1 MGVRGYR
8 WRTQKPRVR
17 SGCDVPTVTILVGA
31 RFAVTERGTR
41 PVMSQEA
48 GATSLLAVQLTIPR
62 FLAARHHS
70 AGGLRGSGHQDLR
83 ELVDQHVEPAAT
95 RAR

>member
-1 MGVRGYR
+1 MAM
-8 WRTQKPRVR
+8 
-17 SGCDVPTVTILVGA
+17 LAGA
-31 RFAVTERGTR
+31 RCAVTERAIS
-41 PVMSQEA
+41 PVVSREA
-48 GATSLLAVQLTIPR
+48 GATSPLAVQLTIPR

-70 AGGLRGSGHQDLR
+70 AGGLHGSGHQDLR

>member
-1 MGVRGYR
+1 MAM
-8 WRTQKPRVR
+8 
-17 SGCDVPTVTILVGA
+17 LAGA
-31 RFAVTERGTR
+31 RCAVTERAIR
-41 PVMSQEA
+41 PVVSQEA
-48 GATSLLAVQLTIPR
+48 EATSPLAVQLTIPR

-70 AGGLRGSGHQDLR
+70 AGGLHGSGHQDLR